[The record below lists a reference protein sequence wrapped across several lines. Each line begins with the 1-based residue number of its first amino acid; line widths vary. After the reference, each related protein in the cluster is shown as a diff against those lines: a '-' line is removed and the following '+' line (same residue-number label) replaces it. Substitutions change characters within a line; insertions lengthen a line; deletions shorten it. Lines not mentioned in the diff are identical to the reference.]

1 MKLLQPFYLWIIL
14 SCYLLCGES
23 FSPHRNSWRFLAHG
37 GKATN
42 QQSYDVSQLF
52 LTNQQKIDQHSVI
65 SLNWRKV
72 LTRLKMNRNYSYD
85 NRRVTHAQTP
95 PKSIRMTDLLLIIN
109 IVIFLFSCRN
119 PILLRKFAK
128 NDYRLAR
135 GEVYRLMTALFLHAD
150 VPHLVSNSFSLSQ
163 FGPEVRPSN
172 CLFFFL
178 SSFSLFLLG

>member
-1 MKLLQPFYLWIIL
+1 MKLLQIPFYLWIVL
-14 SCYLLCGES
+14 SCYLLRGEA
-23 FSPHRNSWRFLAHG
+23 FSPYRNSWRFLVHG

-42 QQSYDVSQLF
+42 LQADDVSQLF
-52 LTNQQKIDQHSVI
+52 LTNQQKIDQYSVI

-85 NRRVTHAQTP
+85 NRRVTHTQT

-163 FGPEVRPSN
+163 FGPEVRPPV
-172 CLFFFL
+172 F
-178 SSFSLFLLG
+178 SSFLLPFYFSY